1 MRVVGAGLGRT
12 GTLSL
17 KFALEQLLD
26 APCHHMMEVG
36 MNPAQAPF
44 FERAA
49 LGETIDWPELL
60 AGYEAIVDWP
70 GCAFWRE
77 LSAAFPEALVLLSR
91 RPLDRWYDS
100 ASETI
105 FPERPVDE
113 SDADAVARTRMWHA
127 IRANFSPDVHDREIT
142 IEAARRHN
150 EAVIAETPSDRL
162 LIYEPG
168 DGWEPIC
175 ERLDLPIPDAPFPH
189 VNTREQ
195 FLGRVAEREA
205 DRDRT

>member
-1 MRVVGAGLGRT
+1 MLGDDVLLDLVGTAVNRCLAEIEVGQGGLG
-12 GTLSL
+12 L
-17 KFALEQLLD
+17 
-26 APCHHMMEVG
+26 
-36 MNPAQAPF
+36 
-44 FERAA
+44 
-49 LGETIDWPELL
+49 
-60 AGYEAIVDWP
+60 
-70 GCAFWRE
+70 
-77 LSAAFPEALVLLSR
+77 AAFPDALVLLSR

-105 FPERPVDE
+105 FPDRPVDE
-113 SDADAVARTRMWHA
+113 SDAAAVARTRMWHA

-150 EAVIAETPSDRL
+150 EAVIAETPADRL

-175 ERLDLPIPDAPFPH
+175 ERLELPIPDTPFPH

-195 FLGRVAEREA
+195 FLGRVAEHEA
-205 DRDRT
+205 EPDGG